1 MNLRQALI
9 SLYLGVCVIPAAGAQ
24 AGGEMDQQG
33 KLLLDSFVRDIQT
46 LSARFEQSLVDDNDI
61 VVEESRGTV
70 EIHRPGRFRWS
81 YEEPYEQLL
90 VADGLNVWSY
100 DVDLAQVT
108 VKSQQQVLGSTPALL
123 LGGAAS
129 ALEDFEFIGSFED
142 RGTVWIRLRPKDK
155 AAGFSKIELG
165 FTDGSL
171 SRMIF
176 SDNLEQTTL
185 IALFEVKFNEDI
197 DDERFRFVPPAD
209 ADLVGE
215 PVTADN
221 SGL

>member
-1 MNLRQALI
+1 M
-9 SLYLGVCVIPAAGAQ
+9 GVCVISAAVAQ
-24 AGGEMDQQG
+24 AGSEMDQQG

-108 VKSQQQVLGSTPALL
+108 VKSQQKVLGSTPALL

-142 RGTVWIRLRPKDK
+142 RGTVWIRLRPKDM

>member
-142 RGTVWIRLRPKDK
+142 RGTVWIRLRPKDM

>member
-46 LSARFEQSLVDDNDI
+46 LSARFQQSLVDDNDI

-142 RGTVWIRLRPKDK
+142 RGTVWIRLRPKDM